1 MALTVNRVNIE
12 NILEIVLEYRVIQQ
26 EATYMDIAPVFTV

>member
-12 NILEIVLEYRVIQQ
+12 NILENVLEYEVIQK
-26 EATYMDIAPVFTV
+26 EATYIDIAPVFTV